1 MTTEEYDMF
10 IPVQNKRIYQHVVE
24 QIQEMILD
32 GRLKS
37 GDRMPS
43 ERTMAEQFAVSRNS
57 VREAIRTLEI
67 LGIVESR
74 QGGGN
79 FIATGSSDFL
89 CEPLSIMFK
98 LNSGKF
104 TDLLELRRS
113 LEIEAASLAA
123 QRITRPEAEKM
134 SRMIDELKKTDNEA
148 RCIELDKQFHLLI
161 AEISGN
167 SLLSGF
173 LHAISRIVEQAVR
186 DGRKYILTSLS
197 NNQTLLRL
205 HQDLCDAIVSK
216 NVEAAVIAVRRHFD
230 FILDNLRK

>member
-1 MTTEEYDMF
+1 MF

-32 GRLKS
+32 GRLNS
-37 GDRMPS
+37 GDRLPS

-67 LGIVESR
+67 IGVVESR

-79 FIATGSSDFL
+79 FVAAGGSDSLF
-89 CEPLSIMFK
+89 EPLSIMFK

-123 QRITRPEAEKM
+123 QRITGEEAAAL
-134 SRMIDELKKTDNEA
+134 SSMIEELVKTDDEA
-148 RCIELDKQFHLLI
+148 RCIELDKQFHLMI
-161 AEISGN
+161 AEFSGN
-167 SLLSGF
+167 KLLSGF
-173 LHAISRIVEQAVR
+173 LRAISRIFEQAVR
-186 DGRKYILTSLS
+186 DGRKYILTSFS
-197 NNQTLLRL
+197 NNQTLMRL
-205 HQDLCDAIVSK
+205 HQELCDAIV
-216 NVEAAVIAVRRHFD
+216 NRQVEAAAVAVRHHFA

>member
-1 MTTEEYDMF
+1 MF

-32 GRLKS
+32 GRLS
-37 GDRMPS
+37 RGDRLPS

-67 LGIVESR
+67 IGIIESR

-79 FIATGSSDFL
+79 FVAAGSSDCLF
-89 CEPLSIMFK
+89 EPLSIMFK

-123 QRITRPEAEKM
+123 QRITGDEAAKL
-134 SRMIDELKKTDNEA
+134 SVLIDELKQTDNEA
-148 RCIELDKQFHLLI
+148 RCIELDKQFHLMI
-161 AEISGN
+161 AELSGN
-167 SLLSGF
+167 ALLSGF
-173 LHAISRIVEQAVR
+173 LHAISRLFEQAVR
-186 DGRKYILTSLS
+186 EGRKYIMTSLS
-197 NNQTLLRL
+197 NNQTLMRL
-205 HQDLCDAIVSK
+205 HQELCDAVVNK
-216 NVEAAVIAVRRHFD
+216 RVEAAAVAVKHHFD

>member
-1 MTTEEYDMF
+1 MF

-32 GRLKS
+32 GRLSS
-37 GDRMPS
+37 GDRLPS

-67 LGIVESR
+67 IGIVESR

-79 FIATGSSDFL
+79 FIATGNNDCLF
-89 CEPLSIMFK
+89 EPLSIMFK

-123 QRITRPEAEKM
+123 QRITGQDAARLR
-134 SRMIDELKKTDNEA
+134 SLIDELKQTDDEV
-148 RCIELDKQFHLLI
+148 RSIELDKQFHLLI

-167 SLLSGF
+167 PLLSGF
-173 LHAISRIVEQAVR
+173 LHAISQIVEQAVR
-186 DGRKYILTSLS
+186 DGRKYILTSFS
-197 NNQTLLRL
+197 NNQTLMRL
-205 HQDLCDAIVSK
+205 HQELCDAIISK
-216 NVEAAVIAVRRHFD
+216 NVEVAAAAVQSHFD
-230 FILDNLRK
+230 FILENLRK

>member
-1 MTTEEYDMF
+1 MF
-10 IPVQNKRIYQHVVE
+10 VPVQNKRVYQYVVE

-32 GRLKS
+32 GRLS
-37 GDRMPS
+37 RGDCLPS
-43 ERTMAEQFAVSRNS
+43 ERTMSEQFVVSRNS

-79 FIATGSSDFL
+79 FIAAGKTDCLF
-89 CEPLSIMFK
+89 EPLSIMFK

-123 QRITRPEAEKM
+123 QRITSENAGKL
-134 SRMIDELKKTDNEA
+134 SALINELKQTDDEA

-167 SLLSGF
+167 PLLSGF
-173 LHAISRIVEQAVR
+173 LQAVSQIVEQAVR

-197 NNQTLLRL
+197 NNQTLMRL
-205 HQDLCDAIVSK
+205 HQELCAAIIDRK
-216 NVEAAVIAVRRHFD
+216 VEAATAAVKAHFD
-230 FILDNLRK
+230 FILENLQK

>member
-1 MTTEEYDMF
+1 MIYRMF

-32 GRLKS
+32 GQLNS
-37 GDRMPS
+37 GDRLPS

-79 FIATGSSDFL
+79 FIAAGKIDCLF
-89 CEPLSIMFK
+89 EPLSIMFK
-98 LNSGKF
+98 LSSGKF

-113 LEIEAASLAA
+113 LEVEAASLAA
-123 QRITRPEAEKM
+123 KRITKPKAAKL
-134 SRMIDELKKTDNEA
+134 SSLIDELKQTDDEA
-148 RCIELDKQFHLLI
+148 RSIELDKQFHLLI
-161 AEISGN
+161 AEFSGN
-167 SLLSGF
+167 TLLSGF
-173 LHAISRIVEQAVR
+173 LHAISRIFEQAVR
-186 DGRKYILTSLS
+186 EGRKYIMTSFS
-197 NNQTLLRL
+197 NNQTLMRL
-205 HQDLCDAIVSK
+205 HQELCDAIVHK
-216 NVEAAVIAVRRHFD
+216 KVEDAAAAVQSHFD